1 MNKPAL
7 PSKTLYQ
14 GKQYR
19 PAHKTDIRE
28 TFREF
33 RAELDGPVCPHRA
46 GRAEQDGPDYR
57 QAEESEMAEYEQ
69 ENRQ

>member
-7 PSKTLYQ
+7 PSKTLYE

-28 TFREF
+28 TFREY
-33 RAELDGPVCPHRA
+33 RAEL
-46 GRAEQDGPDYR
+46 DGPDYR
-57 QAEESEMAEYEQ
+57 QAEQSEQAQYEQ
-69 ENRQ
+69 EQQ